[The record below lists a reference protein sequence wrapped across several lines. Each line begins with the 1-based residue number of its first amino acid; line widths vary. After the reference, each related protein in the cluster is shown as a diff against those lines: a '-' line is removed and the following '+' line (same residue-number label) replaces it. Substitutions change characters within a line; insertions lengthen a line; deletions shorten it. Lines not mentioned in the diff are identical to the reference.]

1 MMPPILSPDDPTRH
15 EAYGMILGSAS
26 SVKEPRDAQT
36 SGAVTELSKEPDM
49 DRVPA
54 HHLSVGN

>member
-1 MMPPILSPDDPTRH
+1 MMYPNVSPLERIAQPIC
-15 EAYGMILGSAS
+15 GMIKAALS
-26 SVKEPRDAQT
+26 SVKEPRNAQT

-49 DRVPA
+49 NRVPA